1 MAGRWS
7 NKYFPRTTEAEYKS
21 RKYQLKKKKKRHYNR
36 LISVKTPYTVPT
48 CSSVNIA
55 SLTGK

>member
-21 RKYQLKKKKKRHYNR
+21 RKYQLKKKKKD
-36 LISVKTPYTVPT
+36 IIID
-48 CSSVNIA
+48 SS
-55 SLTGK
+55 L